1 MFGLQMI
8 GGAVRKMFR
17 QTVCQQ
23 AIEGS
28 LEGLADAVETLT
40 GQRPELPT
48 VVDFTSG
55 SQKGVAPR
63 LAGSEGANG
72 TNGSQGTN
80 STNGTA
86 KRGRGRP
93 KKAAAGVGS
102 AKR

>member
-8 GGAVRKMFR
+8 GSTVRKLFR

-48 VVDFTSG
+48 VVDVNF
-55 SQKGVAPR
+55 SQEGVPPR
-63 LAGSEGANG
+63 LAGSESANG
-72 TNGSQGTN
+72 S
-80 STNGTA
+80 A

-93 KKAAAGVGS
+93 KKPAKVGVGA